1 MTPMKPKKIFKVVV
15 ALTTQTFAG
24 QRKLAGIFRFLGGK
38 YLWDLTLLRSAGELT
53 EDLIERTRNTTDG
66 YLISLHEQPSIRDT
80 LIATGKPIV
89 FIEDKIHLSHLK
101 ARNISFLE
109 IDQRAI
115 GRRAA
120 RHLLGSGSFES
131 FAFVHAKGN
140 LFWSNGRE
148 AGFRGE
154 LQRRHCTCASFSSDD
169 PDEAALQSW
178 LKALPKPTAVFAAF
192 DDRAVEVMDACRA
205 EGIRVPQD
213 AMVVGA
219 GNDELLCMGCR
230 PTLSSVAIPFEE
242 HGYIAARELQARMI
256 AHPNRQRVIATTNEF
271 EVSKRKSTAGKSD
284 IQPLVQDALAYIRTN
299 ALSGIKVPDVV
310 AHLRVSRRLAD
321 LRFRQVTGKSIL
333 QAIVETQVNEAKR
346 LLSKTDLPV
355 AAVALKC
362 GFRSP
367 NYFKNVFVR
376 VCGMPP
382 RAWRGRHPRD

>member
-1 MTPMKPKKIFKVVV
+1 MP
-15 ALTTQTFAG
+15 
-24 QRKLAGIFRFLGGK
+24 
-38 YLWDLTLLRSAGELT
+38 
-53 EDLIERTRNTTDG
+53 
-66 YLISLHEQPSIRDT
+66 
-80 LIATGKPIV
+80 
-89 FIEDKIHLSHLK
+89 
-101 ARNISFLE
+101 
-109 IDQRAI
+109 
-115 GRRAA
+115 
-120 RHLLGSGSFES
+120 
-131 FAFVHAKGN
+131 
-140 LFWSNGRE
+140 
-148 AGFRGE
+148 
-154 LQRRHCTCASFSSDD
+154 C
-169 PDEAALQSW
+169 
-178 LKALPKPTAVFAAF
+178 
-192 DDRAVEVMDACRA
+192 
-205 EGIRVPQD
+205 
-213 AMVVGA
+213 
-219 GNDELLCMGCR
+219 LCMGCR